1 MTEASFTKPAND
13 SQFLRNEPVNYTTEI
28 RQMMHGFGDSSEPL
42 IESAKIIEE
51 VVLQQMR
58 TIVRKACEISEKR
71 GNSKKG
77 ICISAEDLIFL
88 LRKNKVKLQRLLKYL
103 ELKEFKSSIHKTIES
118 DLPEDIV
125 QNESIDGSKKK
136 GPLHSFLNQINN
148 TGELLEDA
156 STVDEVKQQRCIRAE
171 IMTRSMDEAR
181 YLKFSKARNA
191 SFANKNRHKF
201 SDWIAPDS
209 DITVTKQAYIILGY
223 LAYETVA
230 QIIDFTLLVRQDQN
244 KIYGDAIDRL
254 RLSYVNPYTYKP
266 YYHGKQVA
274 VTKPITPAEI
284 IEALRRYWSPQ
295 LDMTGPFNRW
305 SMRKPHLKL
314 LSS

>member
-1 MTEASFTKPAND
+1 MTEASFSKPTND
-13 SQFLRNEPVNYTTEI
+13 SPFFRNEPVNYTTEI

-42 IESAKIIEE
+42 IESAKIVEE

-58 TIVRKACEISEKR
+58 TIIKKACEVSERR
-71 GNSKKG
+71 GNSKKN
-77 ICISAEDLIFL
+77 ICVSAEDLIFL
-88 LRKNKVKLQRLLKYL
+88 LRKNKIKLQRLIKYL
-103 ELKEFKSSIHKTIES
+103 DLKQFKASIHKTIDS
-118 DLPEDIV
+118 DLPEDILE
-125 QNESIDGSKKK
+125 NENLNGSKNK
-136 GPLHSFLNQINN
+136 GPLYNFLNEINN

-156 STVDEVKQQRCIRAE
+156 STIDEVKQQRCVRAE

-201 SDWIAPDS
+201 SDWIASES
-209 DITVTKQAYIILGY
+209 DVTISKQAYTILGY

-230 QIIDFTLLVRQDQN
+230 QIIDFALLVRQDQN
-244 KIYGDAIDRL
+244 KIFGDAIDRL

-266 YYHGKQVA
+266 YYHGKVA

-305 SMRKPHLKL
+305 SMKKSHLKL
-314 LSS
+314 LSC